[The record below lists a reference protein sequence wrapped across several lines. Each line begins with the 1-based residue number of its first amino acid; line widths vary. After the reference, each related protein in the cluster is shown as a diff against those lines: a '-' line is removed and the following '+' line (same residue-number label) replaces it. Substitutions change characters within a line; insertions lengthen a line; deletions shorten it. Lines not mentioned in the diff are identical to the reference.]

1 MGAPRLS
8 AGKGNCFQF
17 CRRVVR
23 LSLLTA
29 LLAGLPVPQLIA
41 DPVDKVGPQERCQ
54 VCGMFVA
61 KYPVW
66 ITQIVMEDGK
76 IRFFDGVK
84 DLMVFY
90 RTPDTY
96 GARQDQLTEVWVKDY
111 YSLEWID
118 GRKAFYVVGSDV
130 YGPMGH
136 EFIPFATRE
145 AAADFKKDHKG
156 TRVVSFEEITIPL
169 LDSMRQG
176 QK

>member
-1 MGAPRLS
+1 MGVLRLS
-8 AGKGNCFQF
+8 GRKGIGFQF
-17 CRRVVR
+17 IRR
-23 LSLLTA
+23 SLLTMFLA
-29 LLAGLPVPQLIA
+29 LLWAPQLLA
-41 DPVDKVGPQERCQ
+41 DPVDTVGPRERCP

-66 ITQIVMEDGK
+66 VTQITMGDGK

-96 GARQDQLTEVWVKDY
+96 GARQDQLSEVWVKDY

-136 EFIPFATRE
+136 ELIPFATPE

-156 TRVVSFEEITIPL
+156 TKVISIDEINLPL